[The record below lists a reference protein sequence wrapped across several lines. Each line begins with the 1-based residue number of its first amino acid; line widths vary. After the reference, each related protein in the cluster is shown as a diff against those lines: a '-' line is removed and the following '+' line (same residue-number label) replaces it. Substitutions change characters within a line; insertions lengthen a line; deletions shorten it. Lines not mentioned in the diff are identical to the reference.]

1 MKKILRVQMQE
12 KEKYENQIH
21 DLQALEEKL
30 EKIINKIQ
38 KDKVRLKPTAPP
50 CNENQKSQ
58 PKIIRKLTIAYLV
71 TIQQITTDNG
81 YPQEEFR

>member
-30 EKIINKIQ
+30 EKIMNKI
-38 KDKVRLKPTAPP
+38 
-50 CNENQKSQ
+50 
-58 PKIIRKLTIAYLV
+58 TIAYLV